1 MTGDVKLDLPYLYAD
16 QHRSGRTRYRVIRT
30 IGGVTRK
37 AVVHGEPGTPEF
49 QEAYAAAR
57 RKVER
62 PALVEAEEKD
72 FAGYRH
78 QSTGWLVGLFLAA
91 MVKRQS
97 AGLVQANTLA
107 RYRLDLN
114 RLVGHRFVS
123 DKHPNGIE
131 VGDLHHEL
139 PRRVVLQVR
148 DTLLDRPAAADTFMK
163 TVSAMYRWA
172 LEGDEIDETVR
183 NPAAGRARVQKK
195 SEGHRPWELQHVQAW
210 FKAYGPGTL
219 QRLVMAQEVCT
230 AARIGDLVAMGPH
243 TIREEGGARWLKW
256 RQEKPPHLEV
266 EIPLLDLLADELA
279 LIRDGRPTWLGILDG
294 EGEGAV
300 WRPRS
305 KFGLGNNFRDW
316 RRKIGLPEGLS
327 IHGVRKGIASILPT
341 LGVST
346 YGIDVVLG
354 HELGSKATQIYT
366 AGAERRRIAQA
377 TNAEWSAIDW
387 GG

>member
-1 MTGDVKLDLPYLYAD
+1 MTGDVKIEFPYLYAD
-16 QHRSGRTRYRVIRT
+16 RQRSGRMRYRVERT
-30 IGGVTRK
+30 IGGERRRASV
-37 AVVHGEPGTPEF
+37 AGEPGTQEF
-49 QEAYAAAR
+49 RDAYEAAL

-62 PALVEAEEKD
+62 PALARAEGAD
-72 FAGYRH
+72 YGAYRN
-78 QSTGWLVGLFLAA
+78 QSTGWLVGLFLGA
-91 MVKRQS
+91 MAKRQS

-107 RYRLDLN
+107 RYRLDLK
-114 RLVGHRFVS
+114 RLVAHRYTS
-123 DKHPNGIE
+123 EKYPDGIE
-131 VGDLHHEL
+131 TGDLHHEL

-172 LEGDEIDETVR
+172 HEADEIEETVR

-195 SEGHRPWELQHVQAW
+195 TEGHRPWELEHVRAW

-219 QRLVMAQEVCT
+219 QRRVMVQETCT

-243 TIREEGGARWLKW
+243 TVRTHEGTRWLKW

-266 EIPLLDLLADELA
+266 EIPLLDLLAGELD
-279 LIRDGRPTWLGILDG
+279 LIGDDRTTWLGILEG
-294 EGEGAV
+294 EGEDAV

-305 KFGLGNNFRDW
+305 KFGLGNDFRAW
-316 RRKIGLPEGLS
+316 RRAIGLPEGLS

-354 HELGSKATQIYT
+354 HELGSKATQVYT
-366 AGAERRRIAQA
+366 AGAERRAIARQI
-377 TNAEWSAIDW
+377 NGEWSAIRWD
-387 GG
+387 

>member
-16 QHRSGRTRYRVIRT
+16 RHRSGRTRYRVIRT

-72 FAGYRH
+72 FSGYRTG
-78 QSTGWLVGLFLAA
+78 SVGWLVGLFLETMERRAA
-91 MVKRQS
+91 AR
-97 AGLVQANTLA
+97 LVSPATLA
-107 RYRLDLN
+107 RHRLHLG
-114 RLVGHRFVS
+114 RLVAHRYRSEKF
-123 DKHPNGIE
+123 PGGIE
-131 VGDLHHEL
+131 TGTLHHEL
-139 PRRVVLQVR
+139 TRRVVIQAR
-148 DTLLDRPAAADTFMK
+148 DGLLDRPAAADNFMK
-163 TVSAMYRWA
+163 SVSSMYAWA
-172 LEGDEIDETVR
+172 SAEEVIEEAVR
-183 NPAAGRARVQKK
+183 NPARGVTKVQGRTG
-195 SEGHRPWELQHVQAW
+195 GHQPWELGHVRAW

-219 QRLVMAQEVCT
+219 QRLVMVQEVCT

-243 TIREEGGARWLKW
+243 TIREEGEARWLRW
-256 RQEKPPHLEV
+256 RQQKPPHLEV

-279 LIRDGRPTWLGILDG
+279 LITDDRTTWLGIR
-294 EGEGAV
+294 EGEDG

-305 KFGLGNNFRDW
+305 KAGLGNDFRTW
-316 RRKIGLPEGLS
+316 RRAIGLPDGLS

-341 LGVST
+341 LGVSS

-354 HELGSKATQIYT
+354 HELGSKASAVYT
-366 AGAERRRIAQA
+366 AGAERRAIARSI
-377 TNAEWSAIDW
+377 NAEWAGIDW
-387 GG
+387 G